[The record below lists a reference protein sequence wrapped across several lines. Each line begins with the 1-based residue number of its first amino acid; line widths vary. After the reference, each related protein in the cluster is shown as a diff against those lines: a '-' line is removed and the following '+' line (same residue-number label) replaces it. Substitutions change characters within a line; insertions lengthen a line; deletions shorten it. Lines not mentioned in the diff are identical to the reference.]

1 MAMVEE
7 YQHATAAGSAGA
19 AKKLNCSPE
28 VYESL
33 EHHLAVAEAAQRLR
47 LPLLSQDG
55 EVHEEEIEKLSTLS
69 RVSFDSTVTSAT
81 PSSTSIS
88 TNYNNYGSTGSALT
102 AAAAAGGGGSE
113 LVEPGAGGVPDRF
126 LGITSDYLY
135 QVQQQQPAMTVDM
148 VEYQRSVARAIEA
161 RLEAK
166 CDALADLFAMDERDS
181 SSINQISSARL
192 PERVKLII
200 EGIEKEESLLLED
213 LASMDRKFA
222 EHYNDDVKK
231 TWLIK
236 RCRTM
241 NAKLS
246 YLEHHLLR
254 DTYTKETVPALHR
267 IRKYLVEATKEASN
281 SYNEAVS
288 RLREYQG
295 VDPHF
300 DVIARQYHE
309 IVKLFHFRRLLVLSS
324 LLRRSLSRWAAGS
337 ARASRFPCRYD
348 KMTLTVA
355 VFAQNV
361 PAMCELHFAVP
372 MAGAVICALNSRLDA
387 AMASVLLRHSEARVL
402 FVDAALLGVAREA
415 LRLLSDAGATP
426 PAVVLIRELLDG
438 CDDGSTSSFSGA
450 TGTVYEYEALEL
462 PKTATGKVQKF
473 ALRDKAKAMG
483 SLSTSKL

>member
-1 MAMVEE
+1 MVEE

-19 AKKLNCSPE
+19 GKKLNCSPQ

-69 RVSFDSTVTSAT
+69 RTSFDSTVTSAT
-81 PSSTSIS
+81 HSSTSIS
-88 TNYNNYGSTGSALT
+88 TSYNNYSSTGSALT
-102 AAAAAGGGGSE
+102 AAAGSE
-113 LVEPGAGGVPDRF
+113 LVDPGAGGVPDRF

-148 VEYQRSVARAIEA
+148 VDYQRTVAREIEA

-200 EGIEKEESLLLED
+200 EEIEKEESLLLED

-222 EHYNDDVKK
+222 EHYNVLEQILAVLIQFVKDKKLEHQHQYDDVKK

-309 IVKLFHFRRLLVLSS
+309 IVKKLEGMQWTIHQVEMDLKPASS
-324 LLRRSLSRWAAGS
+324 
-337 ARASRFPCRYD
+337 
-348 KMTLTVA
+348 
-355 VFAQNV
+355 
-361 PAMCELHFAVP
+361 
-372 MAGAVICALNSRLDA
+372 
-387 AMASVLLRHSEARVL
+387 
-402 FVDAALLGVAREA
+402 
-415 LRLLSDAGATP
+415 
-426 PAVVLIRELLDG
+426 
-438 CDDGSTSSFSGA
+438 
-450 TGTVYEYEALEL
+450 
-462 PKTATGKVQKF
+462 
-473 ALRDKAKAMG
+473 
-483 SLSTSKL
+483 

>member
-1 MAMVEE
+1 MSKAAAAAAAAASLPPPPPEVAHLVEQLQRHHLAPDASLLSSSAHSDLLQAREQVAAERARYLEALAVYAEAMAMVEE
-7 YQHATAAGSAGA
+7 YQHATATGSAGA

-55 EVHEEEIEKLSTLS
+55 EAHEEDIEKLSSTLS
-69 RVSFDSTVTSAT
+69 RVSFDSTATSAT
-81 PSSTSIS
+81 PSSASIS
-88 TNYNNYGSTGSALT
+88 TGYNNYGSTGSALT
-102 AAAAAGGGGSE
+102 VAAVAGGGGSE

-148 VEYQRSVARAIEA
+148 VEYQRSVAREIEA

-181 SSINQISSARL
+181 SSMNQISSARL

-222 EHYNDDVKK
+222 EHYNVLEQILAVLIQFVKDKKLEHQHQYDDVKK

-309 IVKLFHFRRLLVLSS
+309 IVKKLEGMQWTIHQVEMDLKPASS
-324 LLRRSLSRWAAGS
+324 
-337 ARASRFPCRYD
+337 
-348 KMTLTVA
+348 
-355 VFAQNV
+355 
-361 PAMCELHFAVP
+361 
-372 MAGAVICALNSRLDA
+372 
-387 AMASVLLRHSEARVL
+387 
-402 FVDAALLGVAREA
+402 
-415 LRLLSDAGATP
+415 
-426 PAVVLIRELLDG
+426 
-438 CDDGSTSSFSGA
+438 
-450 TGTVYEYEALEL
+450 
-462 PKTATGKVQKF
+462 
-473 ALRDKAKAMG
+473 
-483 SLSTSKL
+483 

>member
-1 MAMVEE
+1 MSKAAAAAAAAASLPPPPPEVAHLVEQLQRHHLAPDASLLSSSAHSDLLQAREEVAAERARYLEALAVYAEAMAMVEE
-7 YQHATAAGSAGA
+7 YQHAIAAGSAA
-19 AKKLNCSPE
+19 AGKKLNCSPQ

-69 RVSFDSTVTSAT
+69 RASFDSTVTSAT

-88 TNYNNYGSTGSALT
+88 TSYNNYSSTGSAL
-102 AAAAAGGGGSE
+102 AAAAGGGSE

-148 VEYQRSVARAIEA
+148 VDYQRTVAREIEA
-161 RLEAK
+161 RLEAN
-166 CDALADLFAMDERDS
+166 CDALTDLFAMDERDLS
-181 SSINQISSARL
+181 SMNQISSARL

-200 EGIEKEESLLLED
+200 EEIEKEESLLLED

-222 EHYNDDVKK
+222 EHYNVLEQILAVLIQFVKDKKLEHQHQYDDVKK

-309 IVKLFHFRRLLVLSS
+309 IVKKLEGMQWTIHQVEMDLKPASS
-324 LLRRSLSRWAAGS
+324 
-337 ARASRFPCRYD
+337 
-348 KMTLTVA
+348 
-355 VFAQNV
+355 
-361 PAMCELHFAVP
+361 
-372 MAGAVICALNSRLDA
+372 
-387 AMASVLLRHSEARVL
+387 
-402 FVDAALLGVAREA
+402 
-415 LRLLSDAGATP
+415 
-426 PAVVLIRELLDG
+426 
-438 CDDGSTSSFSGA
+438 
-450 TGTVYEYEALEL
+450 
-462 PKTATGKVQKF
+462 
-473 ALRDKAKAMG
+473 
-483 SLSTSKL
+483 

>member
-1 MAMVEE
+1 MSKAAAASLPPPPPEVAHLVDQIQRHHLAPDASLLSNSAHADLLQARDEVASERALYLEALAVYAEAVAMVEE
-7 YQHATAAGSAGA
+7 YHAAGGAGA
-19 AKKLNCSPE
+19 GKRLNCSPQ

-33 EHHLAVAEAAQRLR
+33 EHRLSVAEAAQRLR

-69 RVSFDSTVTSAT
+69 RSSFDSTLTSAT
-81 PSSTSIS
+81 PSSSSIS
-88 TNYNNYGSTGSALT
+88 TSYNNYSSTASTVTVG
-102 AAAAAGGGGSE
+102 AGPGVSE
-113 LVEPGAGGVPDRF
+113 PAEPGVGGVPDRF

-135 QVQQQQPAMTVDM
+135 QVQQEQPAMSADM
-148 VEYQRSVARAIEA
+148 VDYQRTLAREIEA

-166 CDALADLFAMDERDS
+166 CDVLADLFAMDERDS
-181 SSINQISSARL
+181 SSISQISSARL

-200 EGIEKEESLLLED
+200 EEIEKEEALLLED
-213 LASMDRKFA
+213 LSSMDRKFA
-222 EHYNDDVKK
+222 EHYNVLEQILAVLIQFVKDKKLEHQYQYDDLKK

-309 IVKLFHFRRLLVLSS
+309 IVKKLEGMQWTIHQVEMDLKP
-324 LLRRSLSRWAAGS
+324 S
-337 ARASRFPCRYD
+337 A
-348 KMTLTVA
+348 
-355 VFAQNV
+355 
-361 PAMCELHFAVP
+361 
-372 MAGAVICALNSRLDA
+372 
-387 AMASVLLRHSEARVL
+387 
-402 FVDAALLGVAREA
+402 
-415 LRLLSDAGATP
+415 
-426 PAVVLIRELLDG
+426 
-438 CDDGSTSSFSGA
+438 
-450 TGTVYEYEALEL
+450 
-462 PKTATGKVQKF
+462 
-473 ALRDKAKAMG
+473 
-483 SLSTSKL
+483 

>member
-7 YQHATAAGSAGA
+7 YQHVTAAGSAGA

-69 RVSFDSTVTSAT
+69 RVSFDSTGTSAT

-88 TNYNNYGSTGSALT
+88 TGYNNYGSTGSALT
-102 AAAAAGGGGSE
+102 VGAAAGGGGSE

-148 VEYQRSVARAIEA
+148 VEYQRSVAREIEA

-309 IVKLFHFRRLLVLSS
+309 IVKLFRFRLLFSS
-324 LLRRSLSRWAAGS
+324 LLRRSLSRWGAGPTRCGY
-337 ARASRFPCRYD
+337 AVGLDR
-348 KMTLTVA
+348 MTLTVA

-387 AMASVLLRHSEARVL
+387 AMASVLLRHSEARVI

-426 PAVVLIRELLDG
+426 PVVVLVRELLHG
-438 CDDGSTSSFSGA
+438 CDDDGSTPSLSGT
-450 TGTVYEYEALEL
+450 TGTEHEYEALEL

>member
-1 MAMVEE
+1 MSKAAAAAAAAASLPPPPPEVAHLVEQLQRHHLAPDASLLSSSAHSDLLQAREEVAAERARYLEALAVYAEAMAMVEE
-7 YQHATAAGSAGA
+7 YQHATAAGSVGAG
-19 AKKLNCSPE
+19 KKLNRSPQ

-55 EVHEEEIEKLSTLS
+55 
-69 RVSFDSTVTSAT
+69 
-81 PSSTSIS
+81 STS
-88 TNYNNYGSTGSALT
+88 SALT
-102 AAAAAGGGGSE
+102 AAAGSGDSE

-135 QVQQQQPAMTVDM
+135 QVQQQQPAMTVDL
-148 VEYQRSVARAIEA
+148 VDYQRTVVREIEA
-161 RLEAK
+161 QLEAK
-166 CDALADLFAMDERDS
+166 CDALIDLFAMDERDS
-181 SSINQISSARL
+181 SSMNQISSARL

-200 EGIEKEESLLLED
+200 EEIEKEESLLLED

-222 EHYNDDVKK
+222 EHYNVLEQILAVLIQFVKDKKLEHQHQYDDVKK

-309 IVKLFHFRRLLVLSS
+309 IVKKLEGMQWTIHQVEMDLKPASS
-324 LLRRSLSRWAAGS
+324 
-337 ARASRFPCRYD
+337 
-348 KMTLTVA
+348 
-355 VFAQNV
+355 
-361 PAMCELHFAVP
+361 
-372 MAGAVICALNSRLDA
+372 
-387 AMASVLLRHSEARVL
+387 
-402 FVDAALLGVAREA
+402 
-415 LRLLSDAGATP
+415 
-426 PAVVLIRELLDG
+426 
-438 CDDGSTSSFSGA
+438 
-450 TGTVYEYEALEL
+450 
-462 PKTATGKVQKF
+462 
-473 ALRDKAKAMG
+473 
-483 SLSTSKL
+483 